1 MQRPS
6 TYSTALMAAVLA
18 TAVATAACGAGSK
31 AAGAAPPGRGS
42 SPASSVSPAASVSP
56 PASASP
62 PAPATSPGTPAAPGT
77 PGSPAVKSP
86 PGPPVSLPPS
96 PPAGCDEQPWQT
108 APVHVTRHFAV
119 PPVPVITAIRTGTH
133 PECGYDRIVFN
144 IRGPVPGYDIR
155 YVPKGAAA
163 AVGAVR
169 AFPGKWYLLIT
180 IHPAQG
186 HSGSGANTIARLSAA
201 TGYPMLRGYAVTGD
215 FEGVLSVAVGLA
227 KAAAFRVGR
236 LAGRLYVDVAS

>member
-77 PGSPAVKSP
+77 PGSPAAKS
-86 PGPPVSLPPS
+86 PPVSLPPN
-96 PPAGCDEQPWQT
+96 PPAGCDDQPWQT

-144 IRGPVPGYDIR
+144 IRGPMPGYDIR

-201 TGYPMLRGYAVTGD
+201 TGYPVLRGYAVTGD

-227 KAAAFRVGR
+227 KAAAFRVGL